1 MSEYRPGDVVD
12 ANPGAWDCLVCT
24 RSLEAVSAIDNKVTC
39 PRCGSLM
46 ELSNRRM
53 VERVDV
59 KLLRRWE
66 EDEVG

>member
-1 MSEYRPGDVVD
+1 MSEYRVGDIVD
-12 ANPGAWDCLVCT
+12 VSPNAWDCLVCT
-24 RSLEAVSAIDNKVTC
+24 RSLEAVNAISNKVTC

-59 KLLRRWE
+59 KLIRRWE
-66 EDEVG
+66 ED